1 MVVVGTVHAAGS
13 IDQAASA
20 AVPTWVATSNRD
32 AEILLQAQAE
42 SSPEDASA
50 AGLPGYDGKT
60 LISKWIVEAQIG
72 DSSQWV
78 MIYNVR

>member
-1 MVVVGTVHAAGS
+1 MVLTIAPVFPEPPGAPTNVGVTQVV
-13 IDQAASA
+13 DRSA
-20 AVPTWVATSNRD
+20 F
-32 AEILLQAQAE
+32 LQFT
-42 SSPEDASA
+42 
-50 AGLPGYDGKT
+50 PGYDGKT